1 MDKNDK
7 MDNMV
12 EKDKMNRMVLSLNQ
26 MRTTRTIVELSN
38 WGWFQAG
45 KSSAS
50 QDVYKPSFK
59 ACNLG
64 FCSSYWTFNII
75 SRDSKFWAPYTF
87 LHTAAY
93 WFDLVIQFILSLQN
107 QTAFRIH
114 LILLW
119 IRILRSKFG
128 KSGSGSSDPP
138 GSKLG
143 KSGSGSKVDPDPNQS
158 TYF

>member
-7 MDNMV
+7 MDNMD

-50 QDVYKPSFK
+50 QDGYKPSFK

-93 WFDLVIQFILSLQN
+93 WFDLVIRFILFCPFQIK
-107 QTAFRIH
+107 QR
-114 LILLW
+114 
-119 IRILRSKFG
+119 FG
-128 KSGSGSSDPP
+128 SISFCCGSGSWDPNF
-138 GSKLG
+138 G
-143 KSGSGSKVDPDPNQS
+143 KVDPDPRIHLS
-158 TYF
+158 VLSGSGSEYLFLAFLTFF